1 MYHKNQSS
9 SVLWFFTKKI
19 MTPKDQLILK
29 NLNELSESG
38 VEVAYNNIE
47 ELRKKIKNTNKAKQ
61 EKIIEDQRM
70 EQWINDQIETNTIY
84 I

>member
-1 MYHKNQSS
+1 
-9 SVLWFFTKKI
+9 

>member
-1 MYHKNQSS
+1 
-9 SVLWFFTKKI
+9 
-19 MTPKDQLILK
+19 MTPVDQLILK

-38 VEVAYNNIE
+38 VEVAYNKLE

-70 EQWINDQIETNTIY
+70 EQWVNNQIDNNTIY

>member
-1 MYHKNQSS
+1 
-9 SVLWFFTKKI
+9 
-19 MTPKDQLILK
+19 MTAKDQLILK